1 MKRILPLLLAIT
13 IIFLGCGG
21 GSKDSST
28 TTEKKAEPKKTE
40 VKKELVVTMK
50 IGEEELKFSKASL
63 RWEARTPADKTTK
76 YSLYGTPEGADK
88 STLNIV
94 FDSAVKGKVQK
105 AWISLKKYKILKSE
119 VIIESF
125 KGERSKVSAVKGTFS
140 GQLRK
145 IEENGFLPTGDI
157 INFSGTFVK

>member
-13 IIFLGCGG
+13 FIFIGCGG
-21 GSKDSST
+21 GTKDT
-28 TTEKKAEPKKTE
+28 NTAAEKKTAPAKE
-40 VKKELVVTMK
+40 VKKELIVTMK
-50 IGEEELKFSKASL
+50 IGEEEIKFSKASL
-63 RWEARTPADKTTK
+63 LWEARTPADKTTK

-105 AWISLKKYKILKSE
+105 AWINLKKHKIMESS

-125 KGERSKVSAVKGTFS
+125 KGKKSKISDVKGTFS
-140 GQLRK
+140 GKLRK
-145 IEENGFLPTGDI
+145 IEENGFLPTGDPI
-157 INFSGTFVK
+157 DFSGTFVK